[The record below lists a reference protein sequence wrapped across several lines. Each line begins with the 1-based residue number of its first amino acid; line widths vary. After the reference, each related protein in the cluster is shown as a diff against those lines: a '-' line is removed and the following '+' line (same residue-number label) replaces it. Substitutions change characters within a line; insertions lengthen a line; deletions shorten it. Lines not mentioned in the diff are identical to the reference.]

1 MYDAMW
7 DERRADYTERRNG
20 QDGDGIRRGH
30 HAAVQP
36 ERVGP
41 NHVTTTRLVYYIGGS
56 RNL

>member
-1 MYDAMW
+1 MYDPMW
-7 DERRADYTERRNG
+7 NERRADYTERRNS

-41 NHVTTTRLVYYIGGS
+41 NHRTPTY
-56 RNL
+56 